1 MFAGF
6 VFVFFVFFVFCFLF
20 FFCGEIRFCPLN
32 INFDFCRFYRCCICF
47 LLSHNLYNLPL
58 FKSAIALR
66 LQLVNIVSYINF
78 FNLRKRRRPHPELQ
92 TQSLSRT
99 CGRLCL
105 QRPSLLLDG
114 RRGIL
119 YLRRCHIR
127 VSKQNNV
134 NQIISLYNLLLQIC
148 KQLLC

>member
-6 VFVFFVFFVFCFLF
+6 VVFFFVFCFLFF

-32 INFDFCRFYRCCICF
+32 INFDFCRFCRCICF
-47 LLSHNLYNLPL
+47 LLSHNLYNFPL

-127 VSKQNNV
+127 VNKKNV
-134 NQIISLYNLLLQIC
+134 NQIISLYHLLLQVC